1 MFGFFKNVK
10 ATKELD
16 RIIAEINMN
25 MQNNYKDAAQE
36 GLREF
41 EMRLEQLAGTGELSA
56 AQKSEYTARL
66 SSYKEKMKSYSH
78 KDQKPYWTKE

>member
-1 MFGFFKNVK
+1 MNQ
-10 ATKELD
+10 
-16 RIIAEINMN
+16 N

-41 EMRLEQLAGTGELSA
+41 EARLKQMTEAGELSD
-56 AQKSEYTARL
+56 AQRSDYTQRL